1 MPVEDHLLWRENRAC
16 RTGTLVESLAMPMI
30 GEKHRFSRKN
40 VELLAPEVAGVYALY
55 TEDGVAF
62 YSAARGEETIKSC
75 LVEHLWGRQL
85 PGRDEAKAFSFET
98 TRFAMARATALLDE
112 HRRVSRRLPR
122 YNEPPPGSRLLPQVA
137 RRQEEPQGPRPPER
151 A

>member
-1 MPVEDHLLWRENRAC
+1 
-16 RTGTLVESLAMPMI
+16 MPMT

-40 VELLAPEVAGVYALY
+40 VELLAPEVPGVYALY
-55 TEDGVAF
+55 ADDGVAF
-62 YSAARGEETIKSC
+62 YGAARGDETIRSC

-85 PGRDEAKAFSFET
+85 PGRDEAEAFSFET

-137 RRQEEPQGPRPPER
+137 RRREEPQGPRHPEQT
-151 A
+151 

>member
-1 MPVEDHLLWRENRAC
+1 
-16 RTGTLVESLAMPMI
+16 MPMN

-40 VELLAPEVAGVYALY
+40 VELLAPEVPGVYALY
-55 TEDGVAF
+55 VDDGVAF
-62 YSAARGEETIKSC
+62 YGAARGDETIRSC

-98 TRFAMARATALLDE
+98 TRFAMARAMALLDE

-137 RRQEEPQGPRPPER
+137 RRQEEPRDSSYPEQT
-151 A
+151 